1 MNSDFFGSLGFSQN
15 VMEMIVIFGIIIFIL
30 GAVIVL
36 YWKHIV
42 IGALALSCLV
52 VLANHK
58 TTVKQPAVDVT
69 IEKKEEVI
77 NQVKPVEDIVPLEGV
92 EITKVKPVVPTET
105 PATVQPKSEE
115 PKDIRTEFM
124 DKCINLA
131 DYTRTQ
137 CEEIW
142 EDRVKEE
149 RAILEDTKLKG
160 KKHGH
165 YRKV

>member
-1 MNSDFFGSLGFSQN
+1 MYPDYLGSLGFTQHTLELL
-15 VMEMIVIFGIIIFIL
+15 VFFGIIIFVL

-42 IGALALSCLV
+42 FGALALSCLV
-52 VLANHK
+52 VMANHK
-58 TTVKQPAVDVT
+58 STVKEPTKEPV
-69 IEKKEEVI
+69 IEKGEEVNI
-77 NQVKPVEDIVPLEGV
+77 QVKPVEGPVPLDGV
-92 EITKVKPVVPTET
+92 DTSKVKPVPSG
-105 PATVQPKSEE
+105 VQPTPPKTEE

-137 CEEIW
+137 CDELW
-142 EDRVKEE
+142 DDRVKEE
-149 RAILEDTKLKG
+149 RAILEDTKHKG
-160 KKHGH
+160 KTNGH